1 MNQDKIESVVSGT
14 PQLKG
19 TGFHWAWVILGLCFL
34 NVFTNY
40 SIRLGYGV
48 VLPEMI
54 RDLDFGRAAGGTIYN
69 VYLLTYIL
77 LTPFAGICTDR
88 FGARRVITVCGF
100 FLGTGIVLMGFVQN
114 LWTACLAYA
123 LSGVGSTGM
132 WAPVITLAQRWFA
145 PQRRGLALGLMS
157 TGYGFGFAVVGL
169 IFPWIVLNLTWR
181 YTWYILGGMALF
193 MVILN
198 GLLTR
203 SDPQKAGY
211 RPWGATTN
219 DNRAIDSS
227 QSHQGIFTKQ
237 MLFKDANFWRIGLSY
252 FAISYCLYGIT
263 TFMVDYAHNQ
273 LGIGL
278 ETASMLATVH
288 GIAQVL
294 GVLVI
299 LPFSD
304 IVGRKKMIIASNAV
318 IVAAM
323 LGIVFSGSS
332 WLMLCMCVGLLA
344 IFYGATFP
352 MYGACAG
359 DYFPKEIMGTVIGL
373 WTPFYGLGAIL
384 THWVTGLIRDI
395 SGVYGLAFSLHAG
408 MAVLALIL
416 LPWSEPNKKG
426 LRLERNLC

>member
-1 MNQDKIESVVSGT
+1 MNQNKSDTITIRSNQVKR
-14 PQLKG
+14 
-19 TGFHWAWVILGLCFL
+19 TGFHWAWIILGLCFL

-54 RDLDFGRAAGGTIYN
+54 RDLQFGRAAGGTIYN

-77 LTPFAGICTDR
+77 MTPLAGICTDR
-88 FGARRVITVCGF
+88 FGARRVITVCGV

-123 LSGVGSTGM
+123 LSGVGSAGM
-132 WAPVITLAQRWFA
+132 WVPVITLAQRWFA

-169 IFPWIVLNLTWR
+169 IFPWIVLNLNWR
-181 YTWYILGGMALF
+181 FTWYVLGGMALF
-193 MVILN
+193 MVVLN

-211 RPWGATTN
+211 QPWGTGSNDDATLNSPQEN
-219 DNRAIDSS
+219 DEIMSR
-227 QSHQGIFTKQ
+227 Q
-237 MLFKDANFWRIGLSY
+237 MLLKNANFWRIGISY
-252 FAISYCLYGIT
+252 FAIAYCLYGIT

-273 LGIGL
+273 LGTGL
-278 ETASMLATVH
+278 ETASILATLH
-288 GIAQVL
+288 GIAQVI
-294 GVLVI
+294 GVLVV

-318 IVAAM
+318 IAAAM
-323 LGIVFSGSS
+323 LGIVIFGTS
-332 WLMLCMCVGLLA
+332 WNMLCVCVSLLA

-359 DYFPKEIMGTVIGL
+359 DYFPKEIMGTVVGL
-373 WTPFYGLGAIL
+373 WTPFYGLGAIM
-384 THWVTGLIRDI
+384 THWVTGFIRDV
-395 SGVYGLAFSLHAG
+395 SGVYEVAFALHAG
-408 MAVLALIL
+408 MAVFALFFIARVKRRHN
-416 LPWSEPNKKG
+416 SSI
-426 LRLERNLC
+426 

>member
-1 MNQDKIESVVSGT
+1 MNQNKSDTIVIESDR
-14 PQLKG
+14 LKRS
-19 TGFHWAWVILGLCFL
+19 GFHWAWVILGLCFL

-54 RDLDFGRAAGGTIYN
+54 RDLNFGRAAGGSIYN

-77 LTPFAGICTDR
+77 LTPLAGICTDR

-123 LSGVGSTGM
+123 ISGVGSTGM

-169 IFPWIVLNLTWR
+169 IFPWIVLHLNWR
-181 YTWYILGGMALF
+181 YTWYILGAMAFF
-193 MVILN
+193 MVVLN

-203 SDPQKAGY
+203 SDPQKVGY
-211 RPWGATTN
+211 RPWGEGLRGHNSAQQTN
-219 DNRAIDSS
+219 DNSEGMSRR
-227 QSHQGIFTKQ
+227 
-237 MLFKDANFWRIGLSY
+237 MLLKNVNFWHIGISY
-252 FAISYCLYGIT
+252 FAIAYCLYGVT
-263 TFMVDYAHNQ
+263 TFMVDYASNQ
-273 LGIGL
+273 LGVPL
-278 ETASMLATVH
+278 ESASMLASIH
-288 GIAQVL
+288 GIAQVI

-299 LPFSD
+299 LPLSD
-304 IVGRKKMIIASNAV
+304 ITGRKKMIIISNTVIAV
-318 IVAAM
+318 AM
-323 LGIVFSGSS
+323 FGIIMGGPS
-332 WLMLCMCVGLLA
+332 WILLCMCVGLFA
-344 IFYGATFP
+344 VFYGATFP

-373 WTPFYGLGAIL
+373 WTPFYGLGAIS
-384 THWVTGLIRDI
+384 THWVTGVIRDVT
-395 SGVYGLAFSLHAG
+395 GVYDVAFLLHAG
-408 MAVLALIL
+408 MAVIA
-416 LPWSEPNKKG
+416 WAFVAMVKAKK
-426 LRLERNLC
+426 E